1 MNISTKGRY
10 AVRAMLDLAL
20 QPTDGP
26 TLIKDISKRQE
37 ISGLYLEQLFTRLK
51 TFGLLRS
58 IRGRKG
64 GFMLSKPAAEIRL
77 IDILQVMEG
86 SIALVDCVDN
96 AALCARADA
105 CVTRDVWAEMKKA
118 MTEVLESTTL
128 QDLVKRANGK
138 GSGANKKKQR
148 QKRLIER

>member
-1 MNISTKGRY
+1 
-10 AVRAMLDLAL
+10 MLDLAL

-26 TLIKDISKRQE
+26 TLIKDISRRQK
-37 ISGLYLEQLFTRLK
+37 ISDLYLEQLFNRLK
-51 TFGLLRS
+51 TVGLLRS
-58 IRGRKG
+58 IRGPKG

-77 IDILQVMEG
+77 LDILLAMEG
-86 SIALVDCVDN
+86 PIALVDCVDN
-96 AALCARADA
+96 ASLCARADA

>member
-1 MNISTKGRY
+1 MNLSTKGRY

-20 QPTDGP
+20 QPAGGP

-58 IRGRKG
+58 IRGPKG

-86 SIALVDCVDN
+86 SIAPVACVDN

-118 MTEVLESTTL
+118 MAEVLESTTL
-128 QDLVKRANGK
+128 QDLLE
-138 GSGANKKKQR
+138 R
-148 QKRLIER
+148 QKGTE